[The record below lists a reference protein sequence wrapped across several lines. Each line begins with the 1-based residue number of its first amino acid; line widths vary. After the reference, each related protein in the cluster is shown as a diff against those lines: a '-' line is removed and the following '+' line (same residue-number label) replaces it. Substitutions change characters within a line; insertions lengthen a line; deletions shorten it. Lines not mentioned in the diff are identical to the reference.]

1 MENHTV
7 TQNNE
12 LVTIVQQL
20 ARLIA
25 SELRVTSH
33 VTRYHYLKFPEDIV
47 TITGGYIA
55 ESTVRS
61 WKTQGFL
68 KTIKIG
74 TKTYVR
80 PDDWEWFVANHRKL
94 MAKSKRNRKDR
105 LGAKNDKRK

>member
-1 MENHTV
+1 MENQEV
-7 TQNNE
+7 IGKND

-33 VTRYHYLKFPEDIV
+33 VSRYLKFPEDII

-55 ESTVRS
+55 ESTIRS
-61 WKTQGFL
+61 WKTQGYL
-68 KTIKIG
+68 RTVKIG

-80 PDDWEWFVANHRKL
+80 PDDWDWFIANHRKL
-94 MAKSKRNRKDR
+94 MSKSKRNRKSR
-105 LGAKNDKRK
+105 LGVKNGNRE

>member
-1 MENHTV
+1 MENPEV
-7 TQNNE
+7 IGKND
-12 LVTIVQQL
+12 LGTIVQQL

-25 SELRVTSH
+25 SELRVTS
-33 VTRYHYLKFPEDIV
+33 VPRYLKFPEDII

-80 PDDWEWFVANHRKL
+80 PDDWDWFITNHREL
-94 MAKSKRNRKDR
+94 MAKSKRSRKNR
-105 LGAKNDKRK
+105 LGLKNGKGK